1 MSLNSNTSTTM
12 SSIHTDKSFPS
23 VCIPYTVKNTTWMQV
38 KEVFEQLFG
47 SGSIE
52 RVDVIKRK
60 RRDAYGA
67 GTDASHTG
75 QYSRISRDQEYC
87 KVFVHFKEWP
97 DTPEANQFRQHIL
110 AGNCM
115 KIVYN
120 EPWYW
125 KCFKNNSQ
133 RHSYNRGATP
143 YICKLVSR
151 TYPEGPS
158 SNVGGPGPE
167 DPVPNGF

>member
-1 MSLNSNTSTTM
+1 MSLNSNTPATMNSTP
-12 SSIHTDKSFPS
+12 IDKSFPS
-23 VCIPYTVKNTTWMQV
+23 VCIPYTMKNTTWMQV

-47 SGSIE
+47 PGSIE
-52 RVDVIKRK
+52 RVDVVK
-60 RRDAYGA
+60 RRRHDAVS
-67 GTDASHTG
+67 ASHNG
-75 QYSRISRDQEYC
+75 QYDRMSREQEYC

-97 DTPEANQFRQHIL
+97 DTPEANHFRQHIL
-110 AGNCM
+110 DGNCM

-133 RHSYNRGATP
+133 RHSYNHYATP
-143 YICKLVSR
+143 YICPLVSR

-167 DPVPNGF
+167 DPVPNEF